1 MKILQI
7 NTVFPYGSTGK
18 IVECIHDTLMHE
30 NDFESVVVYGNGKS
44 LHQGNVYKI
53 GKMILG
59 KWNALLS
66 RITGVMYG
74 GCFFSTNKLIKIIKK
89 EKPSI
94 VHLHC
99 LNGHFVNIYRLVTW
113 LKKHDVKTVLT
124 LHAEFMYT
132 GGCGHSI
139 DCNQWSTRNGCG
151 HSGCP
156 RYRSDMHS
164 WFFDRSRTMWKRMK
178 KAFDGFNDNLLV
190 VSVSPWLM
198 ERAKRSP
205 IFEDKKHKV
214 ILNGVNT
221 DVFHF
226 YDTSELRSQMGLNGV
241 KVIFHATPSFD
252 DNINNIKGG
261 YYVLKLAEKMI
272 NENVKFVVAG
282 NYPEGLKVPP
292 NVILLG
298 KVSDQELLAKYY
310 SMADVT
316 LLTSKK
322 ETFSMVTAESL
333 CCGTPVVGFK
343 AGAPEQIAIP
353 EYSSFVDFGDLESL
367 HEEMKKFL
375 AKSFLKIDI
384 ELTSNR
390 KYAKQT
396 MIQNYIDIYNELD
409 NKQIN

>member
-1 MKILQI
+1 MKVLQV
-7 NTVFPYGSTGK
+7 NCVYKKGSTGK
-18 IVECIHDTLMHE
+18 ITYDIHSELLKQGI
-30 NDFESVVVYGNGKS
+30 ESVVCYGRGEKINE
-44 LHQGNVYKI
+44 LHVYKTC
-53 GKMILG
+53 GEVYSKVNHLF
-59 KWNALLS
+59 S
-66 RITGVMYG
+66 EFTGVMYG

-89 EKPSI
+89 EKPDV
-94 VHLHC
+94 VHLQC
-99 LNGHFVNIYRLVTW
+99 INGYFVNIYRLVTW
-113 LKKHDVKTVLT
+113 LKKHSIKTVLT

-139 DCNQWSTRNGCG
+139 DCNQWSTRIGCG
-151 HSGCP
+151 HSRCP

-164 WFFDRSRTMWKRMK
+164 LFFDRSRTMWKRMK
-178 KAFDGFNDNLLV
+178 KSFDGFNDNLIV

-198 ERAKRSP
+198 ERAKQSP
-205 IFEDKKHKV
+205 IFEDKKHDV

-221 DVFHF
+221 DVFHL
-226 YDTSELRSQMGLNGV
+226 YDTSKLRSQMGLNSV
-241 KVIFHATPSFD
+241 KVILHVTPSFD

-261 YYVLKLAEKMI
+261 YYVLKLAEKML
-272 NENVKFVVAG
+272 NQDVKFIVAG
-282 NYPEGLKVPP
+282 DHPEGLKIPS

-353 EYSSFVDFGDLESL
+353 EYSSFVDFGDLKAL
-367 HEEMKKFL
+367 HIVMKKFL
-375 AKSFLKIDI
+375 AESFLKTDI
-384 ELTSNR
+384 ARTSNG
-390 KYAKQT
+390 KYAKLT
-396 MIQNYIDIYNELD
+396 MTEKYLKIYEEF
-409 NKQIN
+409 I